1 MPRILCEHESQ
12 VAACKSFTVVFIAF
26 TVVVTSDSTISTL
39 PDSHRAILFGAIL
52 FFGLEEEEEEAAAA
66 SAASAA
72 FFALAVV
79 VIVIVMRMESELKK
93 DLDFRKKEFCGTNS
107 C

>member
-39 PDSHRAILFGAIL
+39 PDSHRAILLG
-52 FFGLEEEEEEAAAA
+52 FGLEEEEEEAAAA

-93 DLDFRKKEFCGTNS
+93 DLEKKNCVEQIVVRG
-107 C
+107 

>member
-39 PDSHRAILFGAIL
+39 PDSHRAIL

-93 DLDFRKKEFCGTNS
+93 DLDFRKKELCGTNS